1 MICLA
6 SYFSLPAKFQLIQ
19 SGIFRAHRGGLT
31 TLKMLFFTFLVI
43 FALNF
48 TECGIVKTVTNMKI
62 ISVKCK
68 KRATTTTL
76 KVIYKGCFKFFVAL
90 YADRI
95 FSDQHFVENRI
106 EKFLFV

>member
-1 MICLA
+1 M
-6 SYFSLPAKFQLIQ
+6 
-19 SGIFRAHRGGLT
+19 RT
-31 TLKMLFFTFLVI
+31 ELFMHFFV
-43 FALNF
+43 
-48 TECGIVKTVTNMKI
+48 
-62 ISVKCK
+62 
-68 KRATTTTL
+68 L